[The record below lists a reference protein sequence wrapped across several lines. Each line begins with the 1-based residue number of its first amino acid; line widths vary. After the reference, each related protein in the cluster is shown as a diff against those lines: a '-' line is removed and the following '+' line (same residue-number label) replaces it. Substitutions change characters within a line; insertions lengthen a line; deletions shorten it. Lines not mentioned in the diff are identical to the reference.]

1 MDNPN
6 KSEFMNDLNKQAR
19 NQEKQID
26 WIRLKLEKA
35 EQSGFTTVSKSQ
47 ILQKSKDL
55 LNGSKR

>member
-35 EQSGFTTVSKSQ
+35 EQSGFTSDSKSQ

-55 LNGSKR
+55 LNGSNR

>member
-1 MDNPN
+1 MENS
-6 KSEFMNDLNKQAR
+6 KKGKFMNDLNKQAR
-19 NQEKQID
+19 NQQKQID

-35 EQSGFTTVSKSQ
+35 EQSGFTSDSKSQ